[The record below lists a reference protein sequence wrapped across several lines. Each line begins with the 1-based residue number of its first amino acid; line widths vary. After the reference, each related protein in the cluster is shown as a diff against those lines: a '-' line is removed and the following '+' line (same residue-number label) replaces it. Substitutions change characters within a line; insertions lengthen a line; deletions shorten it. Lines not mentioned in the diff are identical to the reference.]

1 MGTDFRYTSVVL
13 DNGSFFTD
21 LASNSA
27 TALETPGIERT
38 IMTALGPAVV
48 RYGRATQSGG
58 VTRGELTKYKANVS
72 IDNITS
78 GSTTTIV
85 TTGLTANAH
94 DGDILVCFDYNASA
108 GGAPEGEAVP
118 IIKNTTTT
126 VYVDPN
132 NPFSVAAAVND
143 DFRVVSFSKNIDS
156 AAGDERVDLFGIAAA
171 TLTAD
176 YWGWFFCAGICPYA
190 LVRASTALTASKAL
204 IAHTARV
211 SISSTSAQELLIGT
225 ALGKL
230 AVASDLVNDVCAVEL
245 RPLGKLYGAHAVS
258 A

>member
-13 DNGSFFTD
+13 DNGSFGTD
-21 LASNSA
+21 LAANHA
-27 TALETPGIERT
+27 TAQETPGIERS
-38 IMTALGPAVV
+38 IMTAFGPAIV

-58 VTRGELTKYKANVS
+58 ATRGELTKYKANVT

-94 DGDILVCFDYNASA
+94 DGDILVCFDNNDSA
-108 GGAPEGEAVP
+108 GAAPEGEAVP

-126 VYVDPN
+126 VYADPN

-143 DFRVVSFSKNIDS
+143 DFRVVSYSKNIDS
-156 AAGDERVDLFGIAAA
+156 AAGDERADLFGIAAV
-171 TLTAD
+171 TITEN

-190 LVRASTALTASKAL
+190 LIRASTGLTAAKAI
-204 IAHTARV
+204 IAHTARIDV
-211 SISSTSAQELLIGT
+211 SSTSGHELLIGQT
-225 ALGKL
+225 LGKL
-230 AVASDLVNDVCAVEL
+230 AVTSDIVSDVCAVEL
-245 RPLGKLYGAHAVS
+245 LPLGKMYGSRAVS